1 MDFYL
6 MFYNKFIERA
16 DNNNK
21 ISRQAMCSELG
32 RIFHVP
38 KKMKGNIIKEMEKKK
53 MLRKLNRDVYEL
65 I

>member
-1 MDFYL
+1 MDLYL

-16 DNNNK
+16 DNNNR
-21 ISRQAMCSELG
+21 ISRQAIYWELG

-38 KKMKGNIIKEMEKKK
+38 KKMKVCIVREMEKKK
-53 MLRKLNRDVYEL
+53 MIRKLNRDTYEL